1 MATELSKKKKMV
13 HGRLI
18 GSAPPE
24 SAMLLVNWAPNNY
37 GYISLLS
44 FESLLE
50 LHVSGWE
57 VIGRW
62 DVVFKRYEKHGSVL
76 NSC

>member
-1 MATELSKKKKMV
+1 
-13 HGRLI
+13 
-18 GSAPPE
+18 
-24 SAMLLVNWAPNNY
+24 MLLVNWAPNNY